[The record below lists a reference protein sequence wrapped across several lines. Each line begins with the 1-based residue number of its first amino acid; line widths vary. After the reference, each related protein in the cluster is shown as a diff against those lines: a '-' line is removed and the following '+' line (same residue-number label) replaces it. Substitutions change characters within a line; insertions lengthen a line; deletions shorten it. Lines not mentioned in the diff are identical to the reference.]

1 MHLIAGF
8 NCYSIDHSLTAE
20 SKISKMST
28 ASVLRSKLV
37 VVGDWAV
44 SKIIIISTA
53 GALVV
58 VRGAFK
64 NVLADFAR

>member
-1 MHLIAGF
+1 MSLGMDFFDQSIGSDKIGFCAIAGL
-8 NCYSIDHSLTAE
+8 NCYSFDYPLTAE

-44 SKIIIISTA
+44 SKIIII
-53 GALVV
+53 G
-58 VRGAFK
+58 GY
-64 NVLADFAR
+64 

>member
-1 MHLIAGF
+1 ML
-8 NCYSIDHSLTAE
+8 
-20 SKISKMST
+20 T

-44 SKIIIISTA
+44 SNIIIISTA